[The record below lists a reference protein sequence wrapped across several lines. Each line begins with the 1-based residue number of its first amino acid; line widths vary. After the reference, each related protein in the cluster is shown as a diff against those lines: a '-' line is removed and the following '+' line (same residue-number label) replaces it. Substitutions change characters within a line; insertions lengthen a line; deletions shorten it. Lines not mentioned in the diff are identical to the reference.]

1 MVEEDVVGRVEVT
14 GETGA
19 EDVVDIGVLKG
30 RILEEVEDVV
40 AEVVEG
46 RGVEGVVVAKAE
58 AGVGEELDGWLTSVF
73 EEELVDGVVEVV
85 PEVVPEES
93 ELGESKF
100 DGSIEVRG
108 HEKSTSEA
116 KERKEKESERERA
129 KKNIASKRK
138 QEIVL

>member
-19 EDVVDIGVLKG
+19 EDVGDIGVLKG
-30 RILEEVEDVV
+30 RILEVEDVV

-85 PEVVPEES
+85 PEVVPERNRS
-93 ELGESKF
+93 WARVSLM
-100 DGSIEVRG
+100 DPLR
-108 HEKSTSEA
+108 
-116 KERKEKESERERA
+116 
-129 KKNIASKRK
+129 
-138 QEIVL
+138 